1 MIIASLI
8 GLLPALLAG
17 SERPDV
23 SSPGVR
29 MMVVEQQVIWRIPVQ
44 PRPRLRIHWDEEE
57 GPKCLPA
64 RAIAGA
70 MLSGTDSIDFVL
82 RNRQR
87 MRARL
92 DSDCPALDFYGGF
105 YVQPEDHRF
114 CARRDFIRNRLGATC
129 RIERFRFL
137 VPRVER

>member
-17 SERPDV
+17 SE
-23 SSPGVR
+23 SSPASATGVR
-29 MMVVEQQVIWRIPVQ
+29 MMVVERQVIWRIPVQ
-44 PRPRLRIHWDEEE
+44 PRSRLRIHWDEEE

-64 RAIAGA
+64 RTIAGA
-70 MLSGTDSIDFVL
+70 TLSGTDSIDFIL

-87 MRARL
+87 IRARL

-105 YVQPEDHRF
+105 YVQPEDNRI
-114 CARRDFIRNRLGATC
+114 CARRDEIRNRVGASC

-137 VPRVER
+137 VPRVVR